1 MSCARGLPGQHP
13 QSVTPPGRE
22 ACEPETRHS
31 PESGSK
37 QCLAIGFGCSGV
49 DADSELA
56 LRSRPIEYATFDHVA
71 DDLVPAGVKTF
82 CPNRLRSERAIAQ
95 LGKIGSAHVCHPAT
109 NAQIECSHLRVK
121 TTTNH
126 R

>member
-1 MSCARGLPGQHP
+1 MRISDWSSDVCSSDLPGQHP

-56 LRSRPIEYATFDHVA
+56 LRSRPIESATFDHAA

-95 LGKIGSAHVCHPAT
+95 LEIGRAHV
-109 NAQIECSHLRVK
+109 
-121 TTTNH
+121 
-126 R
+126 

>member
-56 LRSRPIEYATFDHVA
+56 LRSRPIESATFDHAA

-82 CPNRLRSERAIAQ
+82 RSEARRV
-95 LGKIGSAHVCHPAT
+95 GK
-109 NAQIECSHLRVK
+109 ECVSTCRSRWSQYH
-121 TTTNH
+121 
-126 R
+126 

>member
-56 LRSRPIEYATFDHVA
+56 LRSRPIESATFDHAA

-95 LGKIGSAHVCHPAT
+95 LGDGIGVVRIAEIGRAACR
-109 NAQIECSHLRVK
+109 ERGCEDG
-121 TTTNH
+121 
-126 R
+126 